1 MGNNNSSYGNGQA
14 NGSKARHLHHDYH
27 QRRGH
32 GKWGAS
38 NSDLGESSG
47 GGNRMKKGYLPTRG
61 YHGHNR
67 LPSPH
72 KVLPS
77 VNPTSAAKLLKPTS
91 NGAILHQGGTISG
104 RKLLSEL
111 DPHSPEAEDLRRA
124 MRKRSTASCPGNGD
138 MLNPA
143 SGRSTPN
150 LSVMDYNM
158 GLMMERNG
166 PRRASSK
173 GGSSNRDY
181 DSEPDLREMDENHHH
196 HNDHRDDSS
205 PQRSISPVPNSFT
218 LIQESPAKKQI
229 RTKKKG
235 KAPPPPTSPGEQYLR
250 VGGGGMGEMSCCAQY
265 SPQLLTPNGE
275 SKKGSRLF
283 KTKAESRL
291 AAAANGPRSP
301 EICSSDLE
309 MSRGGVMRA
318 SMDANRF
325 YRGERDRS
333 SVHSVEAG
341 LSTQKSSAVDKNLH
355 LSNRK
360 HSEGVGATRKA
371 SLGLT
376 TASGGMM
383 SSNKTTAPFNATGL
397 SSRNNPEVKGSSN
410 KPPLA
415 RDHSSASSSTPQS
428 SNKTRTNAGA
438 VDGGCGNRP
447 STTSTNLNGSSNII
461 SLINQSGIAT
471 KDEHVPKSHRVSSTN
486 LLPHITSYGQSSSSS
501 NINSNNASDLGKPS
515 VNQKANI
522 SKAGF
527 ISSSQ
532 TKTTALYPH
541 QNNNNA
547 GKPKITNAKVDGTTG
562 NNNHVQHGRR
572 KTTNAPTAPTSSANS
587 AKNTNNKT
595 SATAN
600 GNNDIAANN
609 NGESNARTKFY
620 FGMDAQPSPNKI
632 TNGNST
638 GNNKHHQTATVTVHQ
653 QSDSDNNNNKECRL
667 TKPMKPN
674 EKIKENMLKNGSSNS
689 TNHGNHHEK
698 VSSTNSS
705 ELLQIKQ
712 DSGSFDT
719 SERAA
724 GDGLQQTRESSSE
737 LSSSDLDI
745 PLNIRPTLPAKKL
758 GLPRFSP
765 TAAWRALDSPSRVSV
780 SGRSYS
786 SEEGYGHD
794 RIQRY
799 MRQIPPSRANHH
811 ERSAGDSGISAGD
824 AGSPA
829 NPELIADASAATTPS
844 NGNPAPPV
852 MNNGVSGGGGGGGR
866 QYKLRDRAASAVKH
880 SGAARDSEGNKCWT
894 PEQDLD
900 ESSSSEFED
909 QQMSPPH
916 QLPHPLHHSN
926 SNVATR
932 VLPAGLGTPPKLTTR
947 NNLFERGRNSALGM
961 VSDSDQYHCDRP
973 GNLYVRSRK
982 AMVTNGGAVG
992 QQTHEEIK
1000 KVQAGGV
1007 VGAVRYHRN
1016 LRSQPWKQTNQLR
1029 QTNGNNSNGDN
1040 TNGSREFVGLDTNWF
1055 LSRSEPNSLN
1065 LIGNGEYDNI
1075 EQQELRL
1082 VLAEQDDDDDDEDVN
1097 EADDVEEELSYLP
1110 GEAVNNKERS
1120 LMMNMHVSSS
1130 GGAGIGDV
1138 VGNEYD
1144 EVDGCGGAR
1153 LESEIGYGPSSMSFS
1168 SPLPSP
1174 SAVKI
1179 SRNKVNRRHKEQHLQ
1194 QPVASTTLLAEE
1206 FERDQQDSAMMA
1218 SPRNGGGPTNVRY
1231 GDSSWERRPFSH
1243 IMYLPAYD
1251 SRRASSSA
1259 GTRRTKSVDNL
1270 NFSEITL
1277 YQPRKTS
1284 QYNNP
1289 ISPSAGGG
1297 GVRHHHQRRSRSPS
1311 DGSSRGRRIPKR
1323 GGEDPDEPF
1332 ERSQS
1337 VPPFTAEEENERRCR
1352 LQMEQQSAKAL
1363 QLQQEREQAEREQ
1376 KKKKFKFQ
1384 STLRVMERKKIEE
1397 QLSRDAEEKERRRL
1411 QEQEQM
1417 RKVEEEFQRKRVR
1430 EKVLEM
1436 EAAANK
1442 ANMGKAVHGGH
1453 NLDKIEMSN
1462 RYDVTFEPRNNG
1474 FGGNAMIERN
1484 QLQQRGGNSNRSSNI
1499 SFTTTSNNNHH
1510 QSLYQ
1515 RQEPEGAPAS
1525 ANGGHV
1531 GDLRKELICASRNRN
1546 AFPGATPVVN
1556 GKHSEL
1562 TQEISEFCTPT
1573 GQRQYFDYRRAH
1585 EGDGYNHRSGP
1596 ATR

>member
-1 MGNNNSSYGNGQA
+1 MGNNNSSYGNGHHV
-14 NGSKARHLHHDYH
+14 NGSKSRHLHHDYH

-196 HNDHRDDSS
+196 HNHNHNDHRDDSS

-265 SPQLLTPNGE
+265 SPQLLTPSGE

-341 LSTQKSSAVDKNLH
+341 LSTKKSSVDHNLHLVH

-360 HSEGVGATRKA
+360 HSEGVGAPRKG

-383 SSNKTTAPFNATGL
+383 MSSNSATGL
-397 SSRNNPEVKGSSN
+397 SSRNNPEVKGSSSN

-428 SNKTRTNAGA
+428 SNKTRTNGGG

-447 STTSTNLNGSSNII
+447 STSSTNLNGSSNII

-471 KDEHVPKSHRVSSTN
+471 KDEHVPKSHRVSSTTN

-501 NINSNNASDLGKPS
+501 NNASSDLGKPS

-527 ISSSQ
+527 ISQ
-532 TKTTALYPH
+532 TKTTASY
-541 QNNNNA
+541 NNNA
-547 GKPKITNAKVDGTTG
+547 GKPKITNPKVDGSTG
-562 NNNHVQHGRR
+562 NNNNHVQHGRR
-572 KTTNAPTAPTSSANS
+572 KTTNAPTAPNSSA
-587 AKNTNNKT
+587 
-595 SATAN
+595 
-600 GNNDIAANN
+600 NNDIAASN
-609 NGESNARTKFY
+609 NGESNGKTKFY
-620 FGMDAQPSPNKI
+620 FGMDAQPSPNTI
-632 TNGNST
+632 TNGNNSS
-638 GNNKHHQTATVTVHQ
+638 KQ
-653 QSDSDNNNNKECRL
+653 QSDSDNNNNKECRSA
-667 TKPMKPN
+667 KPIMKPH
-674 EKIKENMLKNGSSNS
+674 EKIRENMLKNGSNSNS
-689 TNHGNHHEK
+689 TNINHGNHHEK

-799 MRQIPPSRANHH
+799 MRQIPPSRANNH

-829 NPELIADASAATTPS
+829 NPELIGDASAGTPS

-852 MNNGVSGGGGGGGR
+852 MNNGVSSGGGGR
-866 QYKLRDRAASAVKH
+866 QYKLRDRSASAVKH
-880 SGAARDSEGNKCWT
+880 SGAARDSDGNKCWT

-916 QLPHPLHHSN
+916 QMPHPLHHSN

-932 VLPAGLGTPPKLTTR
+932 VLPACLGTPPKLTTR

-982 AMVTNGGAVG
+982 AMVTNGAVG
-992 QQTHEEIK
+992 QQTHEEIIK
-1000 KVQAGGV
+1000 KNQTGNGV

-1029 QTNGNNSNGDN
+1029 QTNNGDN
-1040 TNGSREFVGLDTNWF
+1040 NNGSREFVGLDTNWF

-1065 LIGNGEYDNI
+1065 LIGNDGEYDNI

-1082 VLAEQDDDDDDEDVN
+1082 VLAEQDDEDDED
-1097 EADDVEEELSYLP
+1097 EYLP
-1110 GEAVNNKERS
+1110 GEEAVNNNKER

-1138 VGNEYD
+1138 VSNEYD
-1144 EVDGCGGAR
+1144 EVDGAR

-1179 SRNKVNRRHKEQHLQ
+1179 SRRHKEQHLQ
-1194 QPVASTTLLAEE
+1194 QQVVSTTLLAEE

-1218 SPRNGGGPTNVRY
+1218 SPRNSGGGPNVRY

-1270 NFSEITL
+1270 NFSEMTL

-1289 ISPSAGGG
+1289 ISPSAAAN

-1311 DGSSRGRRIPKR
+1311 DGSSRGRRIVKHV
-1323 GGEDPDEPF
+1323 GEDPDDEPF

-1337 VPPFTAEEENERRCR
+1337 VPPFTAEEENERRNR

-1442 ANMGKAVHGGH
+1442 ANLGKAAHHGGQ
-1453 NLDKIEMSN
+1453 NLDSN
-1462 RYDVTFEPRNNG
+1462 RYDVTFEPRNN
-1474 FGGNAMIERN
+1474 AIIERN
-1484 QLQQRGGNSNRSSNI
+1484 HHQLQQRGGGNGGNSNRSSNI
-1499 SFTTTSNNNHH
+1499 SFTTTANHNHH
-1510 QSLYQ
+1510 HHQALYQ

-1525 ANGGHV
+1525 SNGGHV

-1546 AFPGATPVVN
+1546 AFPGATQIVN

-1585 EGDGYNHRSGP
+1585 EGDGFNHRSGP